1 MPISDKLIDQ
11 LLEGSSSREDILGED
26 GLLKELSK
34 TGQTKL
40 NVIRWAI
47 LKLAEEMQEG
57 TKKAQK
63 KRLSALF
70 LVAKRST

>member
-26 GLLKELSK
+26 GLLKELTK
-34 TGQTKL
+34 TGRTKL

-57 TKKAQK
+57 TK
-63 KRLSALF
+63 
-70 LVAKRST
+70 